1 MVIMI
6 LSLTTHYDN
15 DLLTDNDH
23 GDNDPLTEL
32 IEKKH
37 PGHFINWLAFA
48 KVSSYINP
56 TKTD

>member
-15 DLLTDNDH
+15 DLLTDND
-23 GDNDPLTEL
+23 PLTEL

-37 PGHFINWLAFA
+37 PGHSINWLAFA